1 MFPLSPLATG
11 AFAVLI
17 VAAVLTIFVQDRPE
31 RGWGWSALLLLSA
44 IGVLMAARLSDFP
57 A

>member
-17 VAAVLTIFVQDRPE
+17 IAAAPTIFVQDRQE
-31 RGWGWSALLLLSA
+31 RGWGWSTLLLLSA
-44 IGVLMAARLSDFP
+44 IGGLMACRLSGFP